1 MLDNLEVSLMLINV
15 TSSNLEYMATPI
27 IYEFIAKNEDMF
39 SMELVNIEKL
49 FLRNQESE
57 VILLKL
63 LHDICMLK
71 FFGLDFLLKN
81 GGVRA
86 CKLKPNMYMKL
97 LVKAEDVNIVAE
109 KGFSLFG
116 MAYRVDYVS
125 EFLLGITG
133 AIFKFLVEKQQVE
146 EYHYL
151 KRLIDFKDKIGA
163 NFNIDE
169 IVAKFISENMDIYEK
184 YKLKENEG

>member
-1 MLDNLEVSLMLINV
+1 MLDNLEVPSMLINV

-39 SMELVNIEKL
+39 SIELVNVENL
-49 FLRNQESE
+49 FLRNQKSE

-86 CKLKPNMYMKL
+86 CKLKPNLYMKL
-97 LVKAEDVNIVAE
+97 VVKAEDVNIVAE
-109 KGFSLFG
+109 KGFSFLG

-125 EFLLGITG
+125 DFLLGTTG
-133 AIFKFLVEKQQVE
+133 AIFKFLVEKQRE
-146 EYHYL
+146 NDYDYL
-151 KRLIDFKDKIGA
+151 KRIIDFEDKIELSFDINA
-163 NFNIDE
+163 NL
-169 IVAKFISENMDIYEK
+169 AKFVSENMDIYEK
-184 YKLKENEG
+184 YMLKESEE